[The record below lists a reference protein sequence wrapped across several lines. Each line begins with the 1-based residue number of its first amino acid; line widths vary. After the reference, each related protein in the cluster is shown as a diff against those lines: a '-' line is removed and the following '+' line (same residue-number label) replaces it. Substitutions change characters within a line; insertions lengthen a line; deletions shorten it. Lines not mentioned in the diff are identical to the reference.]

1 MKPGRVSVF
10 REVGLLDDDCHLPSI
25 GVTDDPLAVEKLPRE
40 RDGSIEE
47 DTVSR
52 RHDSQPNSS
61 HSEAN
66 AVSGVSIASNHR
78 GRIRR
83 LLARTIFIAT
93 LSIYL
98 ANTYLG
104 FEWRPRIIPAAAG
117 SAFSNMIPGR
127 SLQKRD
133 NSPTNVCKR
142 WSQQSA
148 IVNGTLYLYGG
159 RATLSPGQTS
169 NEWSM
174 IFPIWTERNG

>member
-10 REVGLLDDDCHLPSI
+10 REVGLLDDDYLPSI
-25 GVTDDPLAVEKLPRE
+25 SDIDDPLSVEKLPRE
-40 RDGSIEE
+40 RDGSMEE
-47 DTVSR
+47 EMVGQ

-61 HSEAN
+61 DSEAN
-66 AVSGVSIASNHR
+66 AVSGVSIAGNHR
-78 GRIRR
+78 RRLRR
-83 LLARTIFIAT
+83 LLARTVFIAG
-93 LSIYL
+93 LLIYL

-117 SAFSNMIPGR
+117 LAFSNTIPGR

-142 WSQQSA
+142 WSQQNA

-174 IFPIWTERNG
+174 ILSIYTERNG

>member
-10 REVGLLDDDCHLPSI
+10 REVGLLDDDYHPPSI
-25 GVTDDPLAVEKLPRE
+25 GDTDDPLAVDKPPRE
-40 RDGSIEE
+40 RDGPTDEE
-47 DTVSR
+47 MAGWRPDGR
-52 RHDSQPNSS
+52 PNSS
-61 HSEAN
+61 DSEAKAELLVRN
-66 AVSGVSIASNHR
+66 QR
-78 GRIRR
+78 GRLRR
-83 LLARTIFIAT
+83 LLARTIFIAG

-117 SAFSNMIPGR
+117 SVFSNMAPGR

-148 IVNGTLYLYGG
+148 VVNGTLYLYGG
-159 RATLSPGQTS
+159 RATLSSDQTS

-174 IFPIWTERNG
+174 TVSLYMERNG